1 MRKELFQLKD
11 VGSFPIEAIIEDA
24 GSAFAADMVTQMNKV
39 FVLTFIDYDSVTK
52 LLRISL
58 TPGNGMVSVLV
69 PENDADVRRID
80 EMKARAGM
88 QDCE

>member
-24 GSAFAADMVTQMNKV
+24 GSAFAADMVTQINKV

-58 TPGNGMVSVLV
+58 SPGNGMVSVLV
-69 PENDADVRRID
+69 PENDADARRID

>member
-58 TPGNGMVSVLV
+58 SPDNGMVSVLV
-69 PENDADVRRID
+69 PENDADARRID
-80 EMKARAGM
+80 EMKSRAGM

>member
-24 GSAFAADMVTQMNKV
+24 GSAFAADMMTQVNKV

-58 TPGNGMVSVLV
+58 NPGNGMVPVLI
-69 PENDADVRRID
+69 PENDADKKRID
-80 EMKARAGM
+80 EIKSLAGM

>member
-24 GSAFAADMVTQMNKV
+24 GSAFAADMVTQINKV

-58 TPGNGMVSVLV
+58 SPGNGMVSVLV

>member
-1 MRKELFQLKD
+1 MKKELFQLKD

>member
-58 TPGNGMVSVLV
+58 RPGNGMVSVLV

>member
-1 MRKELFQLKD
+1 MRKELFQMKD
-11 VGSFPIEAIIEDA
+11 IGSFQISAIIEDS
-24 GSAFAADMVTQMNKV
+24 GSAFAADMVTQINKV

-58 TPGNGMVSVLV
+58 SPGNGMVSVLI
-69 PENDADVRRID
+69 PENDADEKRIA
-80 EMKARAGM
+80 EIKYHSGM